1 MFNQFTEQFSVRE
14 LAELVAS
21 SGRAIGYDVSI
32 KQCVNP
38 RVEAENHYYNAVNR
52 KLLDLGLEPH
62 YLGDELVQSLLTT
75 INRYRKRVITRA
87 IEPSVRWHPGEVS
100 TRGHLDDELEIS
112 AR

>member
-1 MFNQFTEQFSVRE
+1 MEGRFFGGLEIRE
-14 LAELVAS
+14 LAELVAN

-62 YLGDELVQSLLTT
+62 YLVDELVQSLLMT
-75 INRYRKRVITRA
+75 INRHRKRVITRA

-100 TRGHLDDELEIS
+100 TRGDLDDELEIS